1 MTTHKDKVI
10 PLINRKILVVGL
22 IVIAIGAVLIGISP
36 QSKVGSLIDKIT
48 GNTQSAGNN
57 IEFITI
63 LEGQQ
68 KTLST
73 LKKDLLFN
81 ITITYDK
88 NNNPKY
94 VNVEKKPELSDFYKQ
109 VGFTTASENVVFVYP
124 IFTQGAYGDH
134 GFYDYYNKKCGLQ
147 CLTLPI
153 PSKFVPMY
161 GASMTAT
168 IVLSLLNYSQI
179 TDVQLDKNPDIL
191 KKYHKVIILHNEYVT
206 KREFDAIT
214 SHPNVIYLFPNAMY
228 AEVRTNYANN
238 TFTLIR
244 GHGYPIPSITNGFD
258 WKFDNSNLEYDIK
271 CENMTFTTIP
281 NGKMLNCYPAYRSL
295 FDKAFLEAI
304 KES

>member
-1 MTTHKDKVI
+1 MTKHKAKVI
-10 PLINRKILVVGL
+10 PLINKKILVVGL
-22 IVIAIGAVLIGISP
+22 VVIAIGAVLISISP
-36 QSKVGSLIDKIT
+36 QSKVISLIDKIT
-48 GNTQSAGNN
+48 GNTQPAIDN
-57 IEFITI
+57 IQFITI
-63 LEGQQ
+63 IEGKQT
-68 KTLST
+68 TLSV

-88 NNNPKY
+88 NNNPRY
-94 VNVEKKPELSDFYKQ
+94 VNVDKRPDLSDFYKQ
-109 VGFTTASENVVFVYP
+109 VGFNNASEDVVYVYP

-134 GFYDYYNKKCGLQ
+134 GFYDYYNKKCGPE

-153 PSKFVPMY
+153 PSKFVPRY

-168 IVLSLLNYSQI
+168 IVLSLLNYSHI
-179 TDVQLDKNPDIL
+179 TDVQVDKNPDIL
-191 KKYHKVIILHNEYVT
+191 KKYHKVIVLHNEYVT

-214 SHPNVIYLFPNAMY
+214 SHPNVIYLFPNALY
-228 AEVRTNYANN
+228 AEVRTDYANN

-244 GHGYPIPSITNGFD
+244 GHGYPIPSIVNGFD
-258 WKFDNSNLEYDIK
+258 WKFDNSNLEYDVN
-271 CENMTFTTIP
+271 CENMTFTIIP

>member
-1 MTTHKDKVI
+1 MTKHKDKVI
-10 PLINRKILVVGL
+10 PLINKKILVVGL
-22 IVIAIGAVLIGISP
+22 IVIAIGAVLISISP
-36 QSKVGSLIDKIT
+36 QSKVSSLIDKIT
-48 GNTQSAGNN
+48 GNTQPAIDN
-57 IEFITI
+57 IQFITI
-63 LEGQQ
+63 IEGKQT
-68 KTLST
+68 TLSV

-94 VNVEKKPELSDFYKQ
+94 VNVEKRPDLSDFYKQ
-109 VGFTTASENVVFVYP
+109 VGFNNASEDVVYVYP

-134 GFYDYYNKKCGLQ
+134 GFYDYYNKKCGPE

-153 PSKFVPMY
+153 PSKFVPRY

-168 IVLSLLNYSQI
+168 IVLSLLNYSHI
-179 TDVQLDKNPDIL
+179 TDVQVDKNPDIL
-191 KKYHKVIILHNEYVT
+191 KKYHKVIVLHNEYVT

-214 SHPNVIYLFPNAMY
+214 SHPNVIYLFPNALY
-228 AEVRTNYANN
+228 AEVRTDYANN

-244 GHGYPIPSITNGFD
+244 GHGYPIPSIANGFD
-258 WKFDNSNLEYDIK
+258 WKFDNSNLEYNIQ
-271 CENMTFTTIP
+271 CENMTFTIIP